1 MKRTMEAFAKKAEE
15 IEKKSND
22 PYKSATVKS
31 SLRPRSAAV
40 SDPVKAYTSSLKK
53 QHNVPSYKPMHI
65 SVVHGG
71 R

>member
-22 PYKSATVKS
+22 QYKSATVKS

-40 SDPVKAYTSSLKK
+40 SDPVKANASNLKK
-53 QHNVPSYKPMHI
+53 
-65 SVVHGG
+65 
-71 R
+71 

>member
-22 PYKSATVKS
+22 PYKTATVKS

-53 QHNVPSYKPMHI
+53 
-65 SVVHGG
+65 
-71 R
+71 

>member
-1 MKRTMEAFAKKAEE
+1 MRNEIDSMKRTMEVFAKKAEE

-22 PYKSATVKS
+22 PYKTATLKS

-53 QHNVPSYKPMHI
+53 
-65 SVVHGG
+65 
-71 R
+71 